1 MPILTRQQI
10 RIVEGRLHNYENMKL
25 EVKAWRSDVIGM
37 HGKAELIP
45 GQGYHSDAVRDAVE
59 KLENP
64 PSAIKNKMA
73 WIHAIDKVRDRIKGT
88 TGEAVLSTWYG
99 QPAQTIDE
107 ACAKAHVA
115 RSAFVQWRERIVMGV
130 AIYAAASGVLRV

>member
-25 EVKAWRSDVIGM
+25 EVKAWRSDTIGM

-64 PSAIKNKMA
+64 PSSIKNKMA
-73 WIHAIDKVRDRIKGT
+73 WIYAIDRVRDRIKGT
-88 TGEAVLSTWYG
+88 TGETVLSTWYG
-99 QPAQTIDE
+99 QPAQTIEE
-107 ACAKAHVA
+107 ASEKAHISRPV
-115 RSAFVQWRERIVMGV
+115 FIQWRERIVMGV
-130 AIYAAASGVLRV
+130 ALYAVSVKALKL